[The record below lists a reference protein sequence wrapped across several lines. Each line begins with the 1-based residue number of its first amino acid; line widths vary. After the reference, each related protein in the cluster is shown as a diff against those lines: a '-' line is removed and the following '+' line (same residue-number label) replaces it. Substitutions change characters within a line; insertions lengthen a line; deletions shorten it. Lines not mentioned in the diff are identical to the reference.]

1 MALVSA
7 LAVGL
12 GGALGAASRYAVG
25 TAIERRA
32 LDTFLVNVVGSFV
45 FGFALGIGLDGPA
58 MLALVVGFC
67 GAFTTFSSFA
77 VETVGLAEDGDT
89 AGAVINA
96 GGTLVAALSA
106 VLAGGVVAAAV

>member
-1 MALVSA
+1 VSA

-89 AGAVINA
+89 AGAIINA

>member
-1 MALVSA
+1 MSA

-89 AGAVINA
+89 AGAIINA